1 MPNDEYKFDVETQ
14 KKILALLFQDFAYL
28 STNGT
33 EVIKPN
39 YFDSVYL
46 RNIAKWIINY
56 YNTYNLRPTNSVLFT
71 ELDNYA
77 QKVRVTESDR
87 EQYEDLINYLS
98 MTTIEDSQYLKDQSL
113 EFARSVA
120 FRDALEESFQLYEN
134 DGNYE
139 KAISIM
145 ENALS
150 VGSGDNLGLSL
161 TDCVMDLPEMLKDTY
176 DRKNL
181 FTTGIKSWDTALGGG
196 CAKGE
201 VHCIAAPPSKGKSK
215 LLSHLAYQAIYQ
227 KRSTVYFTFEWSEQ
241 EVLSNIM
248 SCITG
253 MSMQDLIEPGK
264 LEEYRMKASKIK
276 TFAPKLRTKYFS
288 NKTVSINNLR
298 TYLTKLYTVEE
309 FKPGLIIID
318 YADLMLPAKE
328 TRRSADSTYEE
339 MGLIFYDLKKLADT
353 FECPVFTASQL
364 NKAAWNVQDDETI
377 SQDMLADSARK
388 AHIAYSITTLNQND
402 NEKDAKKMRLY
413 TAKSRKGITG
423 ETIYINFD
431 KSNNQVR
438 ECEKYDPKTVMQEIK
453 NV

>member
-1 MPNDEYKFDVETQ
+1 MSNGEYKFDIDVQ

-33 EVIKPN
+33 EVVKPE

-46 RNIAKWIINY
+46 RNLAKWIINY
-56 YNTYNLRPTNSVLFT
+56 YNTYSSRPTNSVLFT
-71 ELDNYA
+71 ELDNYSH
-77 QKVRVTESDR
+77 KVRMSESDR
-87 EQYEDLINYLS
+87 EQYTDLINYLS
-98 MTTIEDSQYLKDQSL
+98 AVTIEDSEYLKDQSL

-120 FRDALEESFQLYEN
+120 FRDALESAFQLYEN

-139 KAISIM
+139 KAITIM

-161 TDCVMDLPEMLKDTY
+161 TDCVTDLPEMLKDTY

-181 FTTGIKSWDTALGGG
+181 FTTGIKQWDIALGGG

-201 VHCIAAPPSKGKSK
+201 VHCCAAPPSKGKSK
-215 LLSHLAYQAIYQ
+215 LLSYLAYQAIYQ
-227 KRSTVYFTFEWSEQ
+227 KRPTVYFTFEWSEK

-253 MSMQDLIEPGK
+253 LSMQDLIDPAK
-264 LEEYRMKASKIK
+264 REEYKMKAAKIK
-276 TFAPKLRTKYFS
+276 TFAPQLRTKYFS

-298 TYLTKLYTVEE
+298 TYLTKLYTVEN

-328 TRRSADSTYEE
+328 TRRSSDSTYEE

-364 NKAAWNVQDDETI
+364 NKASWNVQDDEVV

-402 NEKDAKKMRLY
+402 NERAAKKMRLY

-423 ETIYINFD
+423 ETIYVDFD
-431 KSNNQVR
+431 KSNNQIR
-438 ECEKYDPKTVMQEIK
+438 ECEKYDPKTVIPEG
-453 NV
+453 N